1 MKIQLPPVIDTLI
14 KISRSELGPDALPA
28 SMSWLRLTIA
38 TYILGLT
45 IDGLLDY
52 APLKAI
58 ALAVIAAIIL
68 VALAA
73 GSLYLVGL
81 GKRLTQTLLALT
93 GTGTIIAL
101 VTFVVHFIIILGLPP
116 EIPVGD
122 FAGYLMFP
130 LYFWNAVVF
139 TGIFNAA
146 LSSGKIVGVAISVT
160 YIVAALFWLP
170 SFFK

>member
-14 KISRSELGPDALPA
+14 KISRSEAGPDALPA
-28 SMSWLRLTIA
+28 SMPWLRLTIG
-38 TYILGLT
+38 TYVLGLA

-52 APLKAI
+52 SPLKAVAI
-58 ALAVIAAIIL
+58 AVLAPIIL
-68 VALAA
+68 GAFTA

-101 VTFVVHFIIILGLPP
+101 VTFAVHFVIILGLPS

-139 TGIFNAA
+139 TAIFNAA
-146 LSSGKIVGVAISVT
+146 LSSGKIVGLAISVT
-160 YIVAALFWLP
+160 YLVAVVFWLP
-170 SFFK
+170 TFFK